1 MTIKILF
8 DTSLLENYRH
18 SPNNYC
24 HFIFYNLIELY
35 TMLEAEN
42 LLHEKLEIYTNNP
55 SDRFHRIYEIF
66 GQYAG
71 RQIGAEEPHFTFRA
85 NQTMFWKQANAETG
99 YDRVKRFVEFV
110 RDRVGGCEATNNVL
124 TYVRRSPRLL
134 GRFFVNEEAV
144 VRTLNDVAAQNN
156 LEFKA
161 VKFEHETFASQIRL
175 MSQTRMLIGLHGA
188 AFANSI
194 FCRPKTEIVQL
205 WPHPGFRHARFERV
219 SSQLDLSHSRIN
231 QNRLSAPN
239 LLSILRLPIYYVR
252 PNRQR
257 IRRDRIIIANTCIL
271 RREVENLLADSP

>member
-1 MTIKILF
+1 
-8 DTSLLENYRH
+8 
-18 SPNNYC
+18 
-24 HFIFYNLIELY
+24 
-35 TMLEAEN
+35 
-42 LLHEKLEIYTNNP
+42 
-55 SDRFHRIYEIF
+55 
-66 GQYAG
+66 
-71 RQIGAEEPHFTFRA
+71 
-85 NQTMFWKQANAETG
+85 
-99 YDRVKRFVEFV
+99 
-110 RDRVGGCEATNNVL
+110 
-124 TYVRRSPRLL
+124 
-134 GRFFVNEEAV
+134 VNEEAV